1 MNKSYYFLFI
11 LVIFSVNTIFSQL
24 TTKPGGQTGNND
36 YRNTKRDSI
45 NNPGEINVTLSG
57 KTKHTDYKI
66 FSHKRDTSYIDTT
79 LSIKKDYKF
88 NYLRTDNFEL
98 LGFHNQGQTFNNL
111 GYSFNN
117 IKQLPDIGFTS
128 KQFSYIDIE
137 DVKYY
142 EVPTPT
148 TEILYRT
155 GLQQGQ
161 VLDALFTLNF
171 SKRLNVSLSYK
182 GLRSLGAY
190 RKSIA
195 SNGNFRGT
203 FHYRTKENQYEV
215 RGHVTSQD
223 FFNEESGGLTT
234 DALASFIS
242 EDPDFENRARL
253 DVNLTDAENQF
264 DATRVYLEHSFKLLS
279 SKDTVN
285 HKDFSNLKVG
295 HIFTNETKSYSY
307 TQATATTAIFGN
319 TSTTDATDT
328 DAKSKITS
336 NELNLEFNSKYVL
349 GKFKAKANFTN
360 YSYGYD
366 TILNSNSSIKKLKLE
381 GSAISFGADWKAKI
395 KNFYLNADASITPG
409 SGRLAGNYLKGEA
422 VYKQDSLF
430 TFKGSLLISSKTSN
444 FNTLLHQS
452 FYDDYNWENNFSN
465 VNTRDLGF
473 TFNSKWINADL
484 NFTNIDNYTYFD
496 ENNSILARGLMVDG
510 IRHGK
515 WIFYDA
521 NNATGSYHPNGLK
534 LNKIMSEGFYQDG
547 IRMGTWDYDYFLD
560 VNTHV
565 KGSLS
570 FENGV
575 NTGRLDFYKI
585 EQHPSF
591 GLSETLVGSGAY
603 ANGKKIGRWI
613 EFNHGTKG
621 DFIETGNYDKN
632 GKRNGP
638 WKVRIAHQ
646 TYLAGS
652 YNNGVPHGKF
662 NHYYDN
668 GQLKYESSF
677 NNGLE
682 EGEFKRYYKNGQLQE
697 QGTHVIIS
705 DETTRDTSLFTLKLA
720 YEQHFLLIEEDFSN
734 MHYEYVTWLQEPGYS
749 IKPSELNRRFNL
761 YRTYGFE
768 AHPRVANI
776 TVKNK
781 KTVREGDYLAFYED
795 GGLKLK
801 GSHSPHTASLFNPNE
816 HTVTQTYA
824 RTGEWKEY
832 GTDQLLKNTYIY
844 EEGKLK
850 KIKR

>member
-1 MNKSYYFLFI
+1 MMHKKISFLFLLI
-11 LVIFSVNTIFSQL
+11 VFSFNSAFSQRFIGEENISNL
-24 TTKPGGQTGNND
+24 NRISNDSLSSGETKV
-36 YRNTKRDSI
+36 I
-45 NNPGEINVTLSG
+45 LSG
-57 KTKHTDYKI
+57 KTKYTDYKI
-66 FSHKRDTSYIDTT
+66 FSHKRDTTYVDTT
-79 LSIKKDYKF
+79 LNIKKEYKF
-88 NYLRTDNFEL
+88 NYLRKDNFEL
-98 LGFHNQGQTFNNL
+98 LAFHNQGQTFNNL

-496 ENNSILARGLMVDG
+496 ENNSPQQFANQITYLKVKANREFKYKKFALDNTVMYQNVSSGSSVFRVPEIVTRNTLYYTDYWFKGKPMLVNIGATFKYFTKYNANAYNPLLAEFTLQNNEEIGFPTVDV
-510 IRHGK
+510 
-515 WIFYDA
+515 FF
-521 NNATGSYHPNGLK
+521 NAQVRRTRMYLKVDNVTSGFTKKNYFSAPN
-534 LNKIMSEGFYQDG
+534 YPY
-547 IRMGTWDYDYFLD
+547 R
-560 VNTHV
+560 
-565 KGSLS
+565 
-570 FENGV
+570 
-575 NTGRLDFYKI
+575 DFTVR
-585 EQHPSF
+585 F
-591 GLSETLVGSGAY
+591 GLVW
-603 ANGKKIGRWI
+603 NW
-613 EFNHGTKG
+613 
-621 DFIETGNYDKN
+621 FI
-632 GKRNGP
+632 
-638 WKVRIAHQ
+638 
-646 TYLAGS
+646 
-652 YNNGVPHGKF
+652 
-662 NHYYDN
+662 
-668 GQLKYESSF
+668 
-677 NNGLE
+677 
-682 EGEFKRYYKNGQLQE
+682 
-697 QGTHVIIS
+697 
-705 DETTRDTSLFTLKLA
+705 
-720 YEQHFLLIEEDFSN
+720 
-734 MHYEYVTWLQEPGYS
+734 
-749 IKPSELNRRFNL
+749 
-761 YRTYGFE
+761 
-768 AHPRVANI
+768 
-776 TVKNK
+776 
-781 KTVREGDYLAFYED
+781 
-795 GGLKLK
+795 
-801 GSHSPHTASLFNPNE
+801 
-816 HTVTQTYA
+816 
-824 RTGEWKEY
+824 
-832 GTDQLLKNTYIY
+832 
-844 EEGKLK
+844 
-850 KIKR
+850 